1 MPLHFMHI
9 VTLDI
14 DIEIERDKE
23 IDREIDREI
32 EREECREERG
42 AKHAAGRRCPSVFL
56 LTQKF
61 LNKFSKISC
70 QTPKSLL

>member
-14 DIEIERDKE
+14 DIDIEIEIDKE
-23 IDREIDREI
+23 IDREI
-32 EREECREERG
+32 ERAECREERG